1 MKISHQKTQS
11 TVTSHT
17 NLLKIY
23 IIFSTVLIAVF
34 CVIPLCINGYEYFH
48 YSGRQLT
55 IEMKTPI
62 PGYGQ
67 VYFNTGLN
75 YNENESHRFE
85 IRPTSSFEKYS
96 ILLPESTITS
106 IRFDPLDKN
115 GPFEIRSLTIDT
127 RDEKIVW
134 DGDKLAEQINPL
146 QQITV
151 KSTKTLLKGFSTG
164 EDPNF
169 YVKGFVIPDNRT
181 IPSLTRLFII
191 IVLFTAGIAL
201 MGVILFLMID
211 SLIRSGHLEPRKKTS
226 LIRILQ
232 HIVLYGLVLAI
243 IGLYLWTATS
253 NFKSFH
259 FVIDGVYND
268 AYNLYVDLADA
279 FLQGRLSLIAEP
291 SQALMSLPDPY
302 DPLQNNGLRLHDAS
316 LYKGRYYLYFGPAP
330 ALTAFIPWKLLTGK
344 PMPHN
349 LAGAI
354 FAVGGFIVS
363 ILLMILI
370 VRGAEFSGSSI
381 TYIIGIV
388 MLGMCNMVLPVLR
401 RPYIYEVSSLSAYA
415 FSMLSLFFIFSFL
428 LFDHRKIIHLL
439 ISSLCYGLAIASRF
453 SYAYG
458 VVIFL
463 IPLWCFLDQQKVFSR
478 SYFRKMAVF
487 LITVGMPLTV
497 CIGLLL
503 LYNYLRFGNFL
514 EFGQRY
520 QLTILRPLSYPFFS
534 IQNFSINNYQY
545 LIPGIFINGSFPFF
559 HGQSVIIPKYI
570 TIPPY
575 YPLYWVQV
583 TSPMTGLL
591 MNSPFLWI
599 IIPGWLYLKLRKV
612 EFAKPIYYF
621 ATLLLLG
628 GTANWLV
635 VSFYS
640 FTSIRYVIDFL
651 PMFLLLA
658 CLVYF
663 MIYDHFHDMIVKR
676 TIVQCM
682 AITAVLYSALANIGI
697 SIEGYGQIFKEGN
710 PELYTAMEHFFDL
723 IPHIIN

>member
-1 MKISHQKTQS
+1 M
-11 TVTSHT
+11 
-17 NLLKIY
+17 
-23 IIFSTVLIAVF
+23 AVF
-34 CVIPLCINGYEYFH
+34 CVIPLCINGYGYFH
-48 YSGRQLT
+48 YSGRYIT
-55 IEMKTPI
+55 IEMKTPVA
-62 PGYGQ
+62 GYGQ
-67 VYFNTGLN
+67 VFFNTGRN
-75 YNENESHRFE
+75 YHENESHRFE
-85 IRPTSSFEKYS
+85 IRPTSSFEKYR
-96 ILLPESTITS
+96 IPLPESTITS
-106 IRFDPLDKN
+106 IRFDPLDNN
-115 GPFEIRSLTIDT
+115 GPFEIRSLTIET
-127 RDEKIVW
+127 RDEKIAW
-134 DGDKLAEQINPL
+134 EGDKLAEQINAL

-151 KSTKTLLKGFSTG
+151 KSTKTLFSGLSTG
-164 EDPNF
+164 EDPNY
-169 YVKGFVIPDNRT
+169 YVEGFVIPDNRT

-191 IVLFTAGIAL
+191 IVLCLAGIAL
-201 MGVILFLMID
+201 LGFILFLMSD
-211 SLIRSGHLEPRKKTS
+211 SLIRSGRQELRKKTS
-226 LIRILQ
+226 LLHLLQNITACCLIL
-232 HIVLYGLVLAI
+232 LI
-243 IGLYLWTATS
+243 IGFYLWTATS

-259 FVIDGVYND
+259 FVIDGVYD
-268 AYNLYVDLADA
+268 DVYNLYVDLADA

-291 SQALMSLPDPY
+291 SQELVSLPDPY
-302 DPLQNNGLRLHDAS
+302 DPLQNTGLRLHDAS

-370 VRGAEFSGSSI
+370 VRGAEFSGSSL
-381 TYIIGIV
+381 TYMIGIM
-388 MLGMCNMVLPVLR
+388 MLGMCNLVLPMLR
-401 RPYIYEVSSLSAYA
+401 RSYIYEVSSLGAYA
-415 FSMLSLFFIFSFL
+415 FSMLSLFFIISFL

-453 SYAYG
+453 SYVYG

-478 SYFRKMAVF
+478 SYFRKIVVF
-487 LITVGMPLTV
+487 LITVGTPLTV
-497 CIGLLL
+497 CVGLLL

-534 IQNFSINNYQY
+534 IQNFLINNYQN

-559 HGQSVIIPKYI
+559 HGQPVIIPKYI

-583 TSPMTGLL
+583 TTPMAGIL
-591 MNSPFLWI
+591 MNIPFLWI
-599 IIPGWLYLKLRKV
+599 ILPGWILLERWKV
-612 EFAKPIYYF
+612 EYAKPIYYF

-640 FTSIRYVIDFL
+640 FASIRYVIDFL

-663 MIYDHFHDMIVKR
+663 MIYDHFHDVIAGR
-676 TIVQCM
+676 TIVQCI
-682 AITAVLYSALANIGI
+682 AITTVVYSALANIGI
-697 SIEGYGQIFKEGN
+697 SIEGYGQIFQKGN
-710 PELYTAMEHFFDL
+710 PELYTAMEHFFDF

>member
-1 MKISHQKTQS
+1 LKISITF
-11 TVTSHT
+11 TTA
-17 NLLKIY
+17 
-23 IIFSTVLIAVF
+23 LIALF

-55 IEMKTPI
+55 IEMKTPV

-75 YNENESHRFE
+75 YNENESHLFE
-85 IRPTSSFEKYS
+85 IRPTSGFENYR
-96 ILLPESTITS
+96 IPLPESTITS

-115 GPFEIRSLTIDT
+115 GPFEIRSLTIET

-134 DGDKLAEQINPL
+134 DGNKLAEQINPL

-151 KSTKTLLKGFSTG
+151 KSTKTLFSGLSTG
-164 EDPNF
+164 EDPNY

-191 IVLFTAGIAL
+191 IVLCMAGIAL
-201 MGVILFLMID
+201 MGVIFFLMGD
-211 SLIRSGHLEPRKKTS
+211 SLIRSGHPEPRKKTS
-226 LIRILQ
+226 LLQILQ
-232 HIVLYGLVLAI
+232 HIVLYGLILAI
-243 IGLYLWTATS
+243 IGFYLWTATS

-259 FVIDGVYND
+259 FVIDGVYD
-268 AYNLYVDLADA
+268 DVYNLYVDLADA

-302 DPLQNNGLRLHDAS
+302 DPLQNTGLRLHDAS
-316 LYKGRYYLYFGPAP
+316 LYKGRYYLYFGPTP
-330 ALTAFIPWKLLTGK
+330 ALMAFIPWKLLTGK

-349 LAGAI
+349 IAGAI
-354 FAVGGFIVS
+354 FAAVGLIVS
-363 ILLMILI
+363 ILLMLLI
-370 VRGAEFSGSSI
+370 VRGAKFRGSFL
-381 TYIIGIV
+381 TRLIGIV
-388 MLGMCNMVLPVLR
+388 MLGICNMVLLTLR
-401 RPYIYEVSSLSAYA
+401 RSYIYEVSSLSAYA
-415 FSMLSLFFIFSFL
+415 FSMLSLFFIYSFL
-428 LFDHRKIIHLL
+428 LFDHRKKIHLL

-453 SYAYG
+453 SYVYG

-463 IPLWCFLDQQKVFSR
+463 IPLWCFLDHQKVFSR
-478 SYFRKMAVF
+478 SNFRKTAVF

-534 IQNFSINNYQY
+534 IQNFWINNYQY
-545 LIPGIFINGSFPFF
+545 LIPGVFINGSFPFF
-559 HGQSVIIPKYI
+559 YGQSVIIPKYI

-583 TSPMTGLL
+583 TSPMIGLL
-591 MNSPFLWI
+591 TNIPFLWI

-612 EFAKPIYYF
+612 EFAIPIYYF

-640 FTSIRYVIDFL
+640 FASIRYVIDFL

-663 MIYDHFHDMIVKR
+663 MIYDHFNDVIIGR
-676 TIVQCM
+676 IIVQCIV
-682 AITAVLYSALANIGI
+682 ITTVIYSALANIGI
-697 SIEGYGQIFKEGN
+697 SIEGYGQIFKKGN
-710 PELYTAMEHFFDL
+710 PELYTAMEHFFDF
-723 IPHIIN
+723 IPCVINKLY